1 MFINEKIINQVKKIY
16 GIPEKKHYSFSASE
30 EEYNRIKS
38 SQKNNRN
45 HDITLYIRYN
55 DRFIVI
61 AKHFYPKGLFRAPSG
76 GINPGED
83 FITGGKREA
92 QEETGCE
99 IEFSQFLLQTDVE
112 FVHNIEKSQI
122 IKWRSFVF
130 LADYISGDFQFT
142 DKDEIREI
150 SFARLSDFDKYSETM
165 RSTNIAGL
173 HYRAA
178 LHDEVKKLLEI

>member
-1 MFINEKIINQVKKIY
+1 MFIRNEIINLVK
-16 GIPEKKHYSFSASE
+16 EKFGNPQIVSFSFSASE

-55 DRFIVI
+55 DKFIVN

-92 QEETGCE
+92 REETGCE
-99 IEFSQFLLQTDVE
+99 IEISRFLLQTDVD
-112 FVHNIEKSQI
+112 FVHDKDKSQI

-130 LADYISGDFQFT
+130 LADYISGDFEFT

-150 SFARLSDFDKYSETM
+150 SFARLSDFEKYSEIM

-178 LHDEVKKLLEI
+178 LHDEVKKLL